1 MKRFFVYIG
10 IFCVLGYLAAC
21 RAKKESK
28 PLVVTDS
35 TAIDLEPKMEGD
47 SMMYALAC
55 DGCTDS
61 VLVIL
66 PYSGGNPD
74 TLDIIDAKRAHRVF
88 GKPKIGARLAVM
100 INPEDSD
107 EATLVVNMDE
117 LKGAWCYKVRPEFRD
132 MEKMPPRVRKRM
144 MESIPDSVRESM
156 LVEKEI
162 GFRIKRG
169 YAMQPIGMEHA
180 TTTDEQS
187 PLEYPEQK
195 MYSEWRL
202 FNGNLLLSQSIM
214 RPVEG
219 TDSVAPAIDTDTVK
233 ILMLMP
239 DSLVLLFPEGP
250 KGYYRQK

>member
-1 MKRFFVYIG
+1 MRKFFVYIG
-10 IFCVLGYLAAC
+10 IFCVIGSLAAC
-21 RAKKESK
+21 RAKKENK
-28 PLVVTDS
+28 PLVVADS
-35 TAIDLEPKMEGD
+35 TAIDLEPKIEGD
-47 SMMYALAC
+47 SMIYALAC

-88 GKPKIGARLAVM
+88 GRPKIGARLAVM
-100 INPEDSD
+100 VNPEDSD
-107 EATLVVNMDE
+107 EATFVVNMDE
-117 LKGAWCYKVRPEFRD
+117 LKGAWCYKAKPKFRD

-144 MESIPDSVRESM
+144 MESIPDSVRDSM
-156 LVEKEI
+156 LVEKEM
-162 GFRIKRG
+162 GFQIKRS
-169 YAMQPIGMEHA
+169 YAMQPIGVEHVA
-180 TTTDEQS
+180 TTDEQS

-202 FNGNLLLSQSIM
+202 FNGKLLLSRNIM
-214 RPVEG
+214 QPVEG
-219 TDSVAPAIDTDTVK
+219 TDSVAPAIDTDTVQ